1 MRTAN
6 RLIVFLAALLL
17 ADAAASQDWPAR
29 KPITL
34 IVPAP
39 PGVASDILARV
50 LANKLI
56 EDLGQSVV
64 VLNRAGASS
73 TIGTVDAAKSAPDGY
88 TLLMA
93 GTSFTTNFYTTK
105 DSPPLSAFNP
115 GALAGK
121 LPYTLMVSAKLPARN
136 MKDLVAL
143 LKANKGK
150 YNAAVSGFTGTSFF
164 LLEVLKKAGG
174 VEFELVNYKG
184 SNDALTDVLEG
195 RVEML
200 ISPIATAVPHYK
212 AGKAQI
218 HGVTGPTRSPAIPDV
233 PTFAE
238 SGYPQMDVPGWLAVM
253 APAGTPRPVI
263 TRLNQSINKALA
275 ARDVIEK
282 MSGVGVEPMSGTPE
296 EMDAFLKKDSAMWG
310 KMTAD
315 AGVKPE

>member
-1 MRTAN
+1 MRIAN
-6 RLIVFLAALLL
+6 RLIVFLSALLL
-17 ADAAASQDWPAR
+17 TSAVAAQDWPAR

-39 PGVASDILARV
+39 PGVASDILARM
-50 LANKLI
+50 LSNKLSV
-56 EDLGQSVV
+56 DLGQTVV
-64 VLNRAGASS
+64 VLNRAGATS
-73 TIGTVDAAKSAPDGY
+73 TIGALDAAKAAPDGY

-93 GTSFTTNFYTTK
+93 GTSFTTNLYTTNNA
-105 DSPPLSAFNP
+105 PQFSAFNP
-115 GALAGK
+115 VALAGR
-121 LPYTLMVSAKLPARN
+121 LPYTLMVSAKLPARS
-136 MKDLVAL
+136 MKDLVTL
-143 LKANKGK
+143 LRANKGK

-164 LLEVLKKAGG
+164 LLEVLKKTGG

-184 SNDALTDVLEG
+184 SSDALTDVLEG

-212 AGKAQI
+212 TGKAQV

-238 SGYPQMDVPGWLAVM
+238 SGYPQMDVPGWLAVL
-253 APAGTPRPVI
+253 APAGIPRAVI
-263 TRLNQSINKALA
+263 ARLNQSINKALA
-275 ARDVIEK
+275 SRDVIEK

-296 EMDAFLKKDSAMWG
+296 ETDAFLKKDSAMWG